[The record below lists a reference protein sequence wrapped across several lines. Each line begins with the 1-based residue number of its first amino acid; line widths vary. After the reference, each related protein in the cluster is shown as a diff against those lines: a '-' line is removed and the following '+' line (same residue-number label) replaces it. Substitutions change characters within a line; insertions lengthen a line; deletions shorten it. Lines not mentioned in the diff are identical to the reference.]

1 MTMSKRKDPM
11 AGVEK
16 SKAAVADPNLFK
28 GLDEVELMP
37 PSVKWTEVSQVRG
50 VAVSGDVFHGENGP
64 KRVLLMDVDG
74 VTMALFESSQLRRL
88 FDQVEKGDIVAVQTT
103 GVRAHPSKKGQ
114 TVRDFKA
121 ALQHRTDAQ
130 RTGRPLC
137 HRSRIVRVPRLM
149 PRMAARGAPR
159 HRAAWTLTTTYLSN
173 RNEVNHGR

>member
-1 MTMSKRKDPM
+1 MSKRKDPM

-137 HRSRIVRVPRLM
+137 PPLAYRPR
-149 PRMAARGAPR
+149 PKADAAHGSTR
-159 HRAAWTLTTTYLSN
+159 RAASP
-173 RNEVNHGR
+173 GGMDIDDDIPF